1 MKVSIASDHRGIK
14 RKKEIIIFLKKQNI
28 EVVDLGPNSEES
40 VDYPIYAFKVCDS
53 INNKESDLGILLCGT
68 GIGMSIA
75 ANKVNGIRCAKVNNV
90 HDTVLTREHNN
101 ANVIALSANDAL
113 FKTKKIV
120 NAFINTS
127 FSNDERHIRR
137 IEMLEKHDN

>member
-53 INNKESDLGILLCGT
+53 IKNQI
-68 GIGMSIA
+68 
-75 ANKVNGIRCAKVNNV
+75 
-90 HDTVLTREHNN
+90 
-101 ANVIALSANDAL
+101 
-113 FKTKKIV
+113 
-120 NAFINTS
+120 
-127 FSNDERHIRR
+127 
-137 IEMLEKHDN
+137 